1 MSRDVRARK
10 QLSLD
15 RMVAEEHF
23 MVELPLTV
31 LHAIDE
37 VGPEPVRAYDP
48 RNQEQYVLL
57 PAAMY
62 QQIQNA
68 LDDAIHPEEVGLLIA
83 DGMQEYDENDPLL
96 DSYQVYRQ

>member
-1 MSRDVRARK
+1 
-10 QLSLD
+10 
-15 RMVAEEHF
+15 

-31 LHAIDE
+31 LRAIDE
-37 VGPEPVRAYDP
+37 VGSEPLRAYDP
-48 RNQEQYVLL
+48 RNQQQYVLL

-62 QQIQNA
+62 RQIQNA